1 MQKPAKWNYTAED
14 FLESTT
20 PYEELE
26 KCNGDP
32 FLQQRMI
39 EAMSKY
45 AASIGFRGLKLMYKR
60 YQQSIR
66 ASRGAYI
73 AEHPT
78 NFENQPIEL
87 DAGNGKRTTV
97 GYGNRRGKER
107 SLPVRIRSFLSNG
120 W

>member
-45 AASIGFRGLKLMYKR
+45 ATSIGFRISATNRVSEHHGALTL
-60 YQQSIR
+60 QSIPR
-66 ASRGAYI
+66 ILRTSRSSLTL
-73 AEHPT
+73 E
-78 NFENQPIEL
+78 
-87 DAGNGKRTTV
+87 NGKRTTV

-107 SLPVRIRSFLSNG
+107 PLPVRIRSFLSNG

>member
-1 MQKPAKWNYTAED
+1 MGNDTQKPARWSYTAED
-14 FLESTT
+14 FLESTA

-60 YQQSIR
+60 YQQR
-66 ASRGAYI
+66 MTAVCGDQTGLEMLLPA
-73 AEHPT
+73 
-78 NFENQPIEL
+78 
-87 DAGNGKRTTV
+87 RT
-97 GYGNRRGKER
+97 RF
-107 SLPVRIRSFLSNG
+107 FLSNG

>member
-39 EAMSKY
+39 EARVMHVY
-45 AASIGFRGLKLMYKR
+45 HRRYRHLQRGGPPEGAS
-60 YQQSIR
+60 
-66 ASRGAYI
+66 
-73 AEHPT
+73 
-78 NFENQPIEL
+78 
-87 DAGNGKRTTV
+87 V
-97 GYGNRRGKER
+97 
-107 SLPVRIRSFLSNG
+107 
-120 W
+120 

>member
-78 NFENQPIEL
+78 N
-87 DAGNGKRTTV
+87 
-97 GYGNRRGKER
+97 GNRRGKER